1 MLTPTQ
7 MKRIRKKAKLS
18 QEQVAKAMGITR
30 QTYSKIEKNPELMTI
45 KQYKIFG
52 RITFGKENDQ
62 TREVG

>member
-1 MLTPTQ
+1 MLTHTQ

-30 QTYSKIEKNPELMTI
+30 QTYSKIEKDPELMTI

-52 RITFGKENDQ
+52 RITFGKKDD
-62 TREVG
+62 

>member
-1 MLTPTQ
+1 MLTPAQ

-30 QTYSKIEKNPELMTI
+30 QTYSKIEKDPELMTI

-52 RITFGKENDQ
+52 RITFGKEND
-62 TREVG
+62 